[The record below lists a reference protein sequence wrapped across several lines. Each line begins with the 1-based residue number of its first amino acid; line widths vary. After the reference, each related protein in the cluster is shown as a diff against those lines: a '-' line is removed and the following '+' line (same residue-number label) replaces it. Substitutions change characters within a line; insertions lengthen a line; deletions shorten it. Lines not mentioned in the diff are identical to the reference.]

1 MKLTKLFVLAACLTP
16 MLSFGALVDEMK
28 ISDALREKWN
38 DPAVKS
44 RIARGIEENRKGDF
58 SIKFDKTV
66 SD

>member
-1 MKLTKLFVLAACLTP
+1 MKLTKLFVLAACLAP
-16 MLSFGALVDEMK
+16 MFSFGALVDEMK

-58 SIKFDKTV
+58 SI
-66 SD
+66 

>member
-1 MKLTKLFVLAACLTP
+1 MF
-16 MLSFGALVDEMK
+16 SFGALVDEMK

-66 SD
+66 SDLKAR